1 MDPFLRTRWLIGN
14 EALEML
20 KEKCVIVFGIG
31 GVGGHCAEALLR
43 SGIGT
48 VDIVDFDRVDVTN
61 INRQLVATMETVGE
75 LKVDALK
82 SRLLS
87 ILPESRV
94 HAYSLRVS
102 EDTIDRFDFASYDYA
117 IDALD
122 QVSAKLLLAQSAQ
135 EANTPFISAMG
146 AGNKLHP
153 ELLEITMLSKTSM
166 CPLAKVMRRET
177 KRRGIADYA
186 VVYSKG
192 APHKEEGKGERSPA
206 SISFVP
212 PASGLLIASK
222 VVRDLIGK

>member
-75 LKVDALK
+75 LKVDALRN
-82 SRLLS
+82 RLLS

-94 HAYSLRVS
+94 HAYPLRVS

-186 VVYSKG
+186 VVYSKE
-192 APHKEEGKGERSPA
+192 APHKEEGEGERSPA

>member
-20 KEKCVIVFGIG
+20 KEKRVIVFGIG

-82 SRLLS
+82 NRLLS

-94 HAYSLRVS
+94 YAYPLRVS

-186 VVYSKG
+186 VVYSKE
-192 APHKEEGKGERSPA
+192 APHKEEGEGERSPA

>member
-1 MDPFLRTRWLIGN
+1 MDPFLRTQWLIGK
-14 EALEML
+14 EALETL
-20 KEKCVIVFGIG
+20 KSKRVIVFGIG

-61 INRQLVATMETVGE
+61 INRQLVVTMETVGE

-82 SRLLS
+82 ERLLS

-94 HAYSLRVS
+94 NAYPLRIS
-102 EDTIDRFDFASYDYA
+102 DETIDTFDFASYDYA

-135 EANTPFISAMG
+135 EAKTPFISAMG

-153 ELLEITMLSKTSM
+153 ELLEITTLSKTSM

-177 KRRGIADYA
+177 KRRNIEDYA
-186 VVYSKG
+186 VVYSKEV
-192 APHKEEGKGERSPA
+192 PHKKEGEGERSPA

>member
-1 MDPFLRTRWLIGN
+1 MDPFLRTQWLIGK
-14 EALEML
+14 EALETL
-20 KEKCVIVFGIG
+20 KSKRVIVFGIG

-82 SRLLS
+82 ERLLS

-94 HAYSLRVS
+94 NAYPLRIS
-102 EDTIDRFDFASYDYA
+102 DETIDTFDFASYDYA

-122 QVSAKLLLAQSAQ
+122 QVSAKLLLARSAQ
-135 EANTPFISAMG
+135 EAKTPFISAMG

-153 ELLEITMLSKTSM
+153 ELLEITTLSKTTM

-177 KRRGIADYA
+177 KRRNIEDYA
-186 VVYSKG
+186 VVYSKEV
-192 APHKEEGKGERSPA
+192 PHKKEGEGERSPA

>member
-166 CPLAKVMRRET
+166 CPLEKGLRRET
-177 KRRGIADYA
+177 KRRGIADNG
-186 VVYSKG
+186 VVYSKE
-192 APHKEEGKGERSPA
+192 APHKEEGEGERSPA

>member
-186 VVYSKG
+186 VVYLS
-192 APHKEEGKGERSPA
+192 
-206 SISFVP
+206 
-212 PASGLLIASK
+212 LIH
-222 VVRDLIGK
+222 I

>member
-1 MDPFLRTRWLIGN
+1 MDPFLRTQWLIGK
-14 EALEML
+14 EALETL
-20 KEKCVIVFGIG
+20 KSKRVIVFGIG

-82 SRLLS
+82 DRLLS

-94 HAYSLRVS
+94 NAYPFRISD
-102 EDTIDRFDFASYDYA
+102 ETIQKFDFASYDYA

-135 EANTPFISAMG
+135 EAKTPFISAMG

-153 ELLEITMLSKTSM
+153 ELLEITTLSKTTM

-177 KRRGIADYA
+177 KRRNIEDYA
-186 VVYSKG
+186 VVYSKEV
-192 APHKEEGKGERSPA
+192 PHKKEGEGERSPA